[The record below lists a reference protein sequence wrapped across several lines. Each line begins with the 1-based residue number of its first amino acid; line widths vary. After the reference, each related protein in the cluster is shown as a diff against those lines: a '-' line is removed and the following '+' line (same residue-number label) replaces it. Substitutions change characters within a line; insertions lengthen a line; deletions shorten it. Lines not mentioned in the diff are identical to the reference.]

1 MGRAEERTNY
11 ILDRLAREGEVS
23 VAQLASDLGVS
34 PVTVRASLKV
44 LDEQGYLVRTHGGA
58 RPTTFRNI
66 HLRQNDRV
74 DQKERIARAAAD
86 MIYDDDRIMIEAG
99 TTTAQV
105 VRHLANR
112 RGVQIVT
119 NSTLVL
125 QYARTQPDLTVLLT
139 GGDFHAR
146 SESLVGLVAL
156 KTIRDFNVRLAF
168 VGTDGFTSDRGITT
182 QFAAGAEV
190 ITAMA
195 ARAEETWLLADSSK
209 YGRAGFVSALELTAL
224 TGIITDSG
232 IGPEAAH
239 ALRTS
244 APQVRLV

>member
-99 TTTAQV
+99 TTCALIV
-105 VRHLANR
+105 KYLIGK
-112 RGVQIVT
+112 RGVQVLT
-119 NSTLVL
+119 NSVLVFAN
-125 QYARTQPDLTVLLT
+125 ARSNPNLNITLT
-139 GGDFHAR
+139 GGHFRAE
-146 SESLVGLVAL
+146 SESLVGPVAERA
-156 KTIRDFNVRLAF
+156 INDFNARVAF
-168 VGTDGFTSDRGITT
+168 LGTDGFSVDRGLTT
-182 QFAAGAEV
+182 QLVEGGQV
-190 ITAMA
+190 GSIMRT
-195 ARAEETWLLADSSK
+195 RAQETWLLADSSK
-209 YGRAGFVSALELTAL
+209 YGEAGFVTFMGIDQV
-224 TGIITDSG
+224 TGIITDDE
-232 IGPEAAH
+232 IPEESIKELAERTK
-239 ALRTS
+239 LRI
-244 APQVRLV
+244 V

>member
-86 MIYDDDRIMIEAG
+86 MIHDEFRAALPGVEFGEISRWDFYD
-99 TTTAQV
+99 
-105 VRHLANR
+105 
-112 RGVQIVT
+112 
-119 NSTLVL
+119 
-125 QYARTQPDLTVLLT
+125 
-139 GGDFHAR
+139 
-146 SESLVGLVAL
+146 
-156 KTIRDFNVRLAF
+156 
-168 VGTDGFTSDRGITT
+168 
-182 QFAAGAEV
+182 
-190 ITAMA
+190 A
-195 ARAEETWLLADSSK
+195 ARDEN
-209 YGRAGFVSALELTAL
+209 V
-224 TGIITDSG
+224 GIIVATGEQRLYGNLLLSVG
-232 IGPEAAH
+232 
-239 ALRTS
+239 
-244 APQVRLV
+244 VRQPGE

>member
-99 TTTAQV
+99 TTCALIVKYLTGK
-105 VRHLANR
+105 
-112 RGVQIVT
+112 RGVP
-119 NSTLVL
+119 SPSWG
-125 QYARTQPDLTVLLT
+125 RTP
-139 GGDFHAR
+139 
-146 SESLVGLVAL
+146 
-156 KTIRDFNVRLAF
+156 
-168 VGTDGFTSDRGITT
+168 
-182 QFAAGAEV
+182 
-190 ITAMA
+190 
-195 ARAEETWLLADSSK
+195 
-209 YGRAGFVSALELTAL
+209 SALSMT
-224 TGIITDSG
+224 TTR
-232 IGPEAAH
+232 
-239 ALRTS
+239 ALRSSERTAS
-244 APQVRLV
+244 ALIAA

>member
-99 TTTAQV
+99 TT
-105 VRHLANR
+105 
-112 RGVQIVT
+112 
-119 NSTLVL
+119 
-125 QYARTQPDLTVLLT
+125 
-139 GGDFHAR
+139 
-146 SESLVGLVAL
+146 
-156 KTIRDFNVRLAF
+156 
-168 VGTDGFTSDRGITT
+168 
-182 QFAAGAEV
+182 
-190 ITAMA
+190 
-195 ARAEETWLLADSSK
+195 
-209 YGRAGFVSALELTAL
+209 
-224 TGIITDSG
+224 
-232 IGPEAAH
+232 
-239 ALRTS
+239 
-244 APQVRLV
+244 